1 MHDFGYKNGELHC
14 EGVPLRTIAQ
24 RVGTPFYCYSSS
36 TLANHYRA
44 FDKAFAGVP
53 HLICF
58 AVKSNPGTAVLRVLC
73 REGAGADIV
82 SGGELFRALRA
93 GIDPKKIV
101 YAGVGKRRDEIE
113 YALKM
118 DILMFNVESGEEL
131 QAIDRAAKDMHT
143 KARIALR
150 VNPDIDPRTHAYIST
165 GLKENKF
172 GIPIEQALEFYQTAK
187 GLANVEVVGI
197 HQHIGS
203 QITEVQP
210 FVDALTKLTGFVK
223 QLRAAGV
230 EIRYINMGGGLG
242 ITYKDETPPLPK
254 DVAAAVQ
261 PLLKDC
267 SCTLVLEP
275 GRAIVGNA
283 GILVT
288 SVLYH
293 KESGEKKFLIVDA
306 GMNDLIRPSLYEAYH
321 DIRPVVQQDKP
332 APAVVDVVGPICE
345 SGDFLA
351 KDREL
356 PAVKQ
361 GELLADQLQGAAVGV
376 ADADH
381 ASPPVSQ
388 EHRGLGR
395 HARGEGQGRLG
406 TLQGGELGLQGLD
419 GGIQPIAGVERA
431 GLAPFDHVQDRRGG
445 RKGKGG
451 RGVDRRVRAAVGVL
465 QLAGMH
471 TEGPQALTLRHG
483 STPPS
488 IAPGSPPEPAAARRL
503 GSRRG
508 DRSG

>member
-1 MHDFGYKNGELHC
+1 MHDFEYKNDELHC

-36 TLANHYRA
+36 TLTNHVRA
-44 FDKAFAGVP
+44 FDRAFAGGP

-58 AVKSNPGTAVLRVLC
+58 AVKSNPGTAVLRLLG

-82 SGGELFRALRA
+82 SGGELYRALRA

-172 GIPIEQALEFYQTAK
+172 GIPIEQALEYYQIAQS
-187 GLANVEVVGI
+187 LANVEIVGI

-203 QITEVQP
+203 QITELQP
-210 FVDALTKLTGFVK
+210 FIDALARLMGFVDK
-223 QLRAAGV
+223 LHAAGV
-230 EIRYINMGGGLG
+230 GIRYINMGGGLG

-254 DVAAAVQ
+254 DVAQAIK
-261 PLLKDC
+261 PLLAK
-267 SCTLVLEP
+267 SGCTLIMEP

-283 GILVT
+283 GVLVT

-293 KESGEKKFLIVDA
+293 KQTGDKKFMIVDA

-321 DIRPVVQQDKP
+321 DIRPVTRQA
-332 APAVVDVVGPICE
+332 APKRVVADIVGPICE

-351 KDREL
+351 KDREM
-356 PAVKQ
+356 PETKQ
-361 GELLADQLQGAAVGV
+361 GDLLAVMGAGAYGFSMSSNYNSRPRV
-376 ADADH
+376 AE
-381 ASPPVSQ
+381 VLV
-388 EHRGLGR
+388 RGNDYYVVRERETYNDLV
-395 HARGEGQGRLG
+395 RGEKLPRWL
-406 TLQGGELGLQGLD
+406 
-419 GGIQPIAGVERA
+419 
-431 GLAPFDHVQDRRGG
+431 
-445 RKGKGG
+445 
-451 RGVDRRVRAAVGVL
+451 
-465 QLAGMH
+465 
-471 TEGPQALTLRHG
+471 EG
-483 STPPS
+483 
-488 IAPGSPPEPAAARRL
+488 
-503 GSRRG
+503 
-508 DRSG
+508 